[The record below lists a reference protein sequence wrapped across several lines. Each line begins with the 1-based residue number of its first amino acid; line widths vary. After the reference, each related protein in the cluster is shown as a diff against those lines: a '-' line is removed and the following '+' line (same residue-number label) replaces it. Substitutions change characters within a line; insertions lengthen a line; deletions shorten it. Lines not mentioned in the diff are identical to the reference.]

1 MLARK
6 IWLDLGGVRRAE
18 DTNVQRTTV
27 AATSGTSIGRAASL
41 PSRVGDLLSPRSTP
55 GGFRLAAAV
64 TTVVCALC
72 GLIGA
77 AAIAAR
83 DGSLDAAGTAARQL
97 VDLQEVR
104 TAAVEADS
112 VAASSFLSRGGEQ
125 AVQRARYEE
134 QLGAATSALAVVAQR
149 APTADIEALAAA
161 NTSLA
166 SFSGLIEQSRAN
178 NRQGFPVGAAY
189 QRQASALVR
198 SDLLPALDAVDLA
211 SRERLNSSLGD
222 STRNAAIAVVALLV
236 ALAVLVVASL
246 LLFRR
251 TRRVINVPIAVGG
264 ALVVAALAWSVFTL
278 LPTGATVEET
288 VDSDLSGADALARA
302 RAGAFDARSAE
313 SLTLINRG
321 NGAANEADW
330 LLADAEVL
338 AALDAA
344 CDRGRGACLDDE
356 WQAYRTEHEN
366 VRLLDDGGDYDD
378 AVLLAL
384 SAAQSRFDEFT
395 EPAEQAQRTRAEQV
409 AAGFA
414 DARGP
419 LGLLRWVVLVAGLGA
434 AIAALVGFGQ
444 RLREYR

>member
-1 MLARK
+1 M
-6 IWLDLGGVRRAE
+6 
-18 DTNVQRTTV
+18 QRTTV
-27 AATSGTSIGRAASL
+27 AATSGTSIARAASL
-41 PSRVGDLLSPRSTP
+41 PDRVSDLLSPRSTP
-55 GGFRLAAAV
+55 GGFRLAAAI

-83 DGSLDAAGTAARQL
+83 DGSLDAAGTSARQL

-112 VAASSFLSRGGEQ
+112 IAASSFLLRGGEQ
-125 AVQRARYEE
+125 AVQRARYEDR
-134 QLGAATSALAVVAQR
+134 LAAATRALAVVAQR
-149 APTADIEALAAA
+149 APTADVEALAAA

-166 SFSGLIEQSRAN
+166 SFAGLIEQSRAN

-222 STRNAAIAVVALLV
+222 STRNAVIAVVALLV
-236 ALAVLVVASL
+236 ALVVLVVASF

-251 TRRVINVPIAVGG
+251 TRRLINVPIAIGG
-264 ALVVAALAWSVFTL
+264 ALVVAALAWSMFTL
-278 LPTGATVEET
+278 LPTGATVEDT

-321 NGAANEADW
+321 NGAANQQDW
-330 LLADAEVL
+330 ELADEKVRR
-338 AALDAA
+338 ALDGA
-344 CDRGRGACLDDE
+344 CDGGRGACLDNE
-356 WQAYRTEHEN
+356 WQAYRSVHEE
-366 VRLLDDGGDYDD
+366 VRAADDGGDYDG

-384 SAAQSRFDEFT
+384 NDAQSRFDEFT
-395 EPAEQAQRTRAEQV
+395 EPAEQAQRTRDEQV

-414 DARGP
+414 DARAP

-434 AIAALVGFGQ
+434 AVTALVGFGQ